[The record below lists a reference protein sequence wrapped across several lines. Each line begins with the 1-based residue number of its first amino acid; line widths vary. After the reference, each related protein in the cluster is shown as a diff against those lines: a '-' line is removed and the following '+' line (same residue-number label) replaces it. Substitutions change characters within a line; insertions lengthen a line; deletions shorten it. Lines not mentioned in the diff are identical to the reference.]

1 VDSMV
6 LSLYHLTEFYIVEV
20 NRYGIGE
27 YHLHANVQYG
37 SDMPELRPVATPQEI
52 NAQVRESGS
61 VPTPLTSSTA
71 SLPQAAE
78 DAEPEDAV
86 SDPAVLLTSRER
98 AKDVVERGLITLDPK
113 LAVFTVVGMQ
123 EPRLVIL
130 FPRLSCWCLATAT
143 CYHIM
148 AANMAVGMAVPDTHT
163 GTVNL
168 TQLCHNKW
176 KRADK
181 TSIRK
186 QPRLQDVDVDVEP
199 ADDTD
204 DDVTALLIAAVAG
217 SS

>member
-1 VDSMV
+1 MV
-6 LSLYHLTEFYIVEV
+6 LSLYHLTEFYVVEV
-20 NRYGIGE
+20 NRGRYGIGE

-37 SDMPELRPVATPQEI
+37 SDMPELCPVATPQEI

-78 DAEPEDAV
+78 DAEPEDTV

-163 GTVNL
+163 GSRERSIL
-168 TQLCHNKW
+168 HNCV
-176 KRADK
+176 
-181 TSIRK
+181 TTNGNE
-186 QPRLQDVDVDVEP
+186 PTRLP
-199 ADDTD
+199 S
-204 DDVTALLIAAVAG
+204 G
-217 SS
+217 SSRDCKMSTSMWNPPTTQTTTLLRC